1 MMRALRWF
9 ALLAS
14 VAVTGCASVTGGNVQ
29 KMYVQTQTQAGVA
42 VTGADCTLVNDK
54 GSWRLTA
61 PGDTSIVRSNKR
73 MEVKCD
79 KQPLPQGVVSVESAT
94 RGAMYGN
101 IILGGVIG
109 AVVDHSSGA
118 AYEYPEMVKVTM
130 GRMISMDV
138 PKAGT
143 PAATAEAAKNASLR
157 ASAAPAAAP
166 VPMAAAPMPV
176 IAPIASGYAR
186 IDDVD
191 AVPYLG
197 DKGRE
202 EYRVWLT
209 RQTPRA
215 FAVGTDGAWLAA
227 WGIRPINTAHPTDPS
242 ERAML
247 LCQQRSKET
256 CTLYAVNGSVVWT
269 KPASVNRPVSRSEP
283 ASLAR

>member
-1 MMRALRWF
+1 MEERTMMTRTLRLL
-9 ALLAS
+9 ALLAG
-14 VAVTGCASVTGGNVQ
+14 VALTGCASVSGGNVQ
-29 KMYVQTQTQAGVA
+29 KMYVQAQTQAGA
-42 VTGADCTLVNDK
+42 PVTGAECTLANDK
-54 GSWRLTA
+54 GSWRLVA

-73 MEVKCD
+73 MEVKCE

-101 IILGGVIG
+101 ILLGGVVG
-109 AVVDHSSGA
+109 AVVDHNSGA
-118 AYEYPEMVKVTM
+118 GYEYPEMIRVTM

-143 PAATAEAAKNASLR
+143 PAATAEANKNASVR
-157 ASAAPAAAP
+157 AAAGGATPAVAAVAAPAIPA
-166 VPMAAAPMPV
+166 
-176 IAPIASGYAR
+176 IASGYAR

-191 AVPYLG
+191 AVPYLS
-197 DKGRE
+197 DRGRD
-202 EYRVWLT
+202 EYRTWLT

-227 WGIRPINTAHPTDPS
+227 WGLRPTNPSHPTDPS

-247 LCQQRSKET
+247 ICQQRTKGT

-269 KPASVNRPVSRSEP
+269 KPAALTP
-283 ASLAR
+283 APAR